1 MGLTVALAGGVGG
14 AKLARGLAKLL
25 PSKKLLII
33 GNTGDDLEL
42 YSLHISPDLDILT
55 YTLAGIVDEAKGWG
69 IAGDTFHCLQA
80 LKKLGAETWFKLG
93 DRDLATHMQRT
104 SILRNGL
111 TLSQATAKLCKTLNV
126 KTKIVPMSDD
136 PVRTKIISGMRTL
149 DFQEYFVKNKTR
161 DTVTDV
167 VYTDAEKAEPAPGIV
182 EAIRTAERI
191 VLCPS
196 NPILSICPIL
206 AVNPIREELRKTK
219 APVVGVSPIVAGKT
233 LRGPADKIMRSL
245 GQKATALGVAELHK
259 DFLSHFI
266 IDEADKKE
274 KLQIEK
280 LDIKVTATNTI
291 MKNAADSIRLA
302 ETVLDATRT
311 L

>member
-42 YSLHISPDLDILT
+42 YGLHISPDLDILT

-69 IAGDTFHCLQA
+69 IAGDTFNCLQA

-93 DRDLATHMQRT
+93 DMDLATHIQRT
-104 SILRNGL
+104 SMLQSGL
-111 TLSQATAKLCKTLNV
+111 TLSQATAKLCKALNV

-136 PVRTKIISGMRTL
+136 PVRTKIISGTRTL
-149 DFQEYFVKNKTR
+149 DFQEYFVKNKTK
-161 DTVTDV
+161 DTVTDI
-167 VYTDAEKAEPAPGIV
+167 VYTDAEKAEPTPGIV

-196 NPILSICPIL
+196 NPILSIGPIL
-206 AVNPIREELRKTK
+206 AINPIREELRKTK

-233 LRGPADKIMRSL
+233 IRGPADKIMRSL
-245 GQKATALGVAELHK
+245 GHRATALGVAGLYK

-280 LDIKVTATNTI
+280 LGIKVIEKNTI

-302 ETVLDATRT
+302 ETVLDATRM

>member
-1 MGLTVALAGGVGG
+1 VALAGGVGG
-14 AKLARGLAKLL
+14 AKLTRGLAKLL
-25 PSKKLLII
+25 PPKKLMII

-42 YSLHISPDLDILT
+42 YGLHISPDLDILT

-69 IAGDTFHCLQA
+69 IARDTFNCLQT
-80 LKKLGAETWFKLG
+80 LEKLGAETWFKLG
-93 DRDLATHMQRT
+93 DRDLATHIQRT
-104 SILRNGL
+104 SMLQSGF
-111 TLSQATAKLCKTLNV
+111 TLSEVTQKLCRKLNV
-126 KTKIVPMSDD
+126 KHRIIPMSDD
-136 PVRTKIISGMRTL
+136 PVRTKIISGTRTL

-167 VYTDAEKAEPAPGIV
+167 VYAGAEKAEPTPGII

-196 NPILSICPIL
+196 NPILSIGPIL
-206 AVNPIREELRKTK
+206 AANPIREELRKTK

-233 LRGPADKIMRSL
+233 IRGPAGKIMRSL
-245 GQKATALGVAELHK
+245 GHKATALSVAELYK

-280 LDIKVTATNTI
+280 LDIKVAVTNTI